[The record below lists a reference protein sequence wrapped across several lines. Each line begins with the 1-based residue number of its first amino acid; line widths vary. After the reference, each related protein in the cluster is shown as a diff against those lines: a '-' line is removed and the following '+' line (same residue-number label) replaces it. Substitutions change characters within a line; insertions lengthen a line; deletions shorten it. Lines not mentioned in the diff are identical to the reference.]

1 MARPPLTIRAL
12 IGLDRSTT
20 PPATLRGQPLRPL
33 TLPNAVGFVRLA
45 LIPVFLVLALES
57 GDGRAASAAIVFAVI
72 GGSDYLDGLLARL
85 TGQYSRL
92 GALLDPLIDRLFV
105 LSGVIV
111 TWHFGL
117 LPRWALAVLA
127 AREVLVLVMTRVTLH
142 RGGEIEI
149 HPIGRWAVW
158 PTMLS
163 LFLALLE
170 DTWVAT
176 ALLLLGVALTLIATA
191 LYARQMLPARQPPST
206 SA

>member
-1 MARPPLTIRAL
+1 MRGVL
-12 IGLDRSTT
+12 GLDRSAT
-20 PPATLRGQPLRPL
+20 PPATLRGQPLHPV

-45 LIPVFLVLALES
+45 LIPVFLVLAFES
-57 GDGRAASAAIVFAVI
+57 DDGRAASAALVYAIIAA
-72 GGSDYLDGLLARL
+72 SDYLDGLLARL

-92 GALLDPLIDRLFV
+92 GALLDPLVDRLFV

-111 TWHFGL
+111 TWHFDL
-117 LPRWALAVLA
+117 LPHWALAVLA
-127 AREVLVLVMTRVTLH
+127 AREVLVLVMTRIALH

-149 HPIGRWAVW
+149 NPIGRWAVW

-163 LFLALLE
+163 LFLAMIT

-176 ALLLLGVALTLIATA
+176 GLLLLGVVLTLLATGI
-191 LYARQMLPARQPPST
+191 YARQVLPVWWRPPST